1 MNNKIDIQ
9 RFLTLIKNVN
19 RFLLTSHQDPDG
31 DSIGSLVGLRS
42 FLKGLSKK
50 VVVYNHGR
58 MPARY
63 SFLDPDAETR
73 FSMSP
78 LPFLPETVVVLECP
92 NIGRIGFVKDYIKTG
107 MTIVNI
113 DHHNNNTLFGDINII
128 DPSACAVGEIL
139 YDIIKTGGYKI
150 TPEIAKPLYAAIV
163 SDTGRFKFPNTD
175 SKCFLTASELVKAG
189 ASPKEISDKIFS
201 SYSPETI
208 KLLGHILETL
218 KLYDNGEICVLRL
231 PKEDLKKYNVN
242 VEDTEGIIDYSL
254 VISGVK
260 VGILFKEHDSQTVKV
275 SLRSQNNIDV
285 CDYAKQKGGGGHTNA
300 AGFTVKK
307 RLEEVIDT
315 VVAEVSEHL
324 DG

>member
-1 MNNKIDIQ
+1 MNNKIDVQ
-9 RFLTLIKNVN
+9 KFLTLIKDVD

-31 DSIGSLVGLRS
+31 DSIGSLLGLCR
-42 FLKGLSKK
+42 FLKDLDKE
-50 VVVYNHGR
+50 VVVYNHGK

-63 SFLDPDAETR
+63 SFLDSNAEIR
-73 FSMSP
+73 FAMSP
-78 LPFLPETVVVLECP
+78 LPFTPKAVVVLECP
-92 NIGRIGFVKDYIKTG
+92 NTERTGFVKDYITLD

-113 DHHNNNTLFGDINII
+113 DHHLNNALFGDINIV

-139 YDIIKTGGYKI
+139 HNIIKAGGYEV
-150 TPEIAKPLYAAIV
+150 TPEVARPLYAAIA

-189 ASPKEISDKIFS
+189 AGPKEISDKIFS

-208 KLLGHILETL
+208 RLLGHILETL
-218 KLYDNGEICVLRL
+218 KLYDNGKICVLKL
-231 PKEDLKKYNVN
+231 AMEDLKKYNVN
-242 VEDTEGIIDYSL
+242 AEDTEGIVDYSL

-260 VGILFKEHDSQTVKV
+260 VGILFKEHDYQTVKV

-285 CDYAKQKGGGGHTNA
+285 CGYAKQKGGGGHTNA

-307 RLEEVIDT
+307 QFKEVIGS
-315 VVAEVSEHL
+315 VVAEISEHL